1 MFEGWRKWVREYVTE
16 GLEHVVKC
24 LSHDFRVKN
33 NYEFGLNSGL
43 DKGVEPGVFD
53 FSVKELEFV
62 LDFGFAEDELNFF
75 GLFSDVGIEKLF
87 ECELFFFEVEVGIVF
102 EDLADLFPMGL
113 GEFIVETLEEGDVG
127 KIFLYFLDEELEDLI
142 VGFVVDGFY
151 VYEDSAFL
159 GDEVFECF

>member
-1 MFEGWRKWVREYVTE
+1 M
-16 GLEHVVKC
+16 
-24 LSHDFRVKN
+24 
-33 NYEFGLNSGL
+33 
-43 DKGVEPGVFD
+43 
-53 FSVKELEFV
+53 EFV